1 MSRKW
6 LYASPSEVLEASD
19 VEVEQNR
26 LIKVYCALNFIFYIG
41 QMVTLLIVSNLVLQL
56 GSFIDF
62 KNPNGPYQ
70 SPLYVGQY
78 WYFLGWLI
86 TFVLQGLFALRGLS
100 CARATVHYKNC
111 LMLKIKYNFVIL
123 CVVFTL
129 TILAVAALTKQPEYL

>member
-26 LIKVYCALNFIFYIG
+26 LIKVYCALNFIAYIG
-41 QMVTLLIVSNLVLQL
+41 QMVTMFIFSNLVLQF
-56 GSFIDF
+56 GSFIDM
-62 KNPNGPYQ
+62 KNPMGPYQ

-78 WYFLGWLI
+78 WYFFGWLVS
-86 TFVLQGLFALRGLS
+86 FVLQGLFALRGLS

-111 LMLKIKYNFVIL
+111 LMLKIKYNFLIL
-123 CVVFTL
+123 CIVFTM
-129 TILAVAALTKQPEYL
+129 TILSVALFTDQQYYL